1 LKKKISFHRPID
13 IESNIV
19 TIFPSS
25 SPSAHSQQTSQVPKI
40 VSTHPLLKP
49 VRPLPISTKFQH
61 SLPLTIFSPSQ
72 LTTISLKP
80 QTRLPCDHSNLP
92 ILPISSSSP
101 LINWSV
107 TDVGRFIEQHF
118 PEKNIARVN
127 FLSFF
132 VVFLSF
138 NY

>member
-25 SPSAHSQQTSQVPKI
+25 PPPQQPSQVPKMI
-40 VSTHPLLKP
+40 YTHPLLKP
-49 VRPLPISTKFQH
+49 VRPLPISTKSQH

-72 LTTISLKP
+72 LTTTSLKP
-80 QTRLPCDHSNLP
+80 QTRLPYDHSHLP
-92 ILPISSSSP
+92 IVPISCSSP

-127 FLSFF
+127 FRFVFF
-132 VVFLSF
+132 SSF